1 MQHQAYIN
9 ASVDI
14 RIPTEVESVNYNQ
27 IDKEKENLAD
37 YLFNNPG
44 ELLKYNVINIIYLQN
59 FLDTDTNI
67 KCAAMN
73 YCVEEKTQNLKM
85 KLNI

>member
-27 IDKEKENLAD
+27 IDKENLAD

-44 ELLKYNVINIIYLQN
+44 ELLKYNVINIKV
-59 FLDTDTNI
+59 LDLE
-67 KCAAMN
+67 
-73 YCVEEKTQNLKM
+73 VEWWLEEKL
-85 KLNI
+85 

>member
-1 MQHQAYIN
+1 MQHQEYIN

-44 ELLKYNVINIIYLQN
+44 ELLKYNVINIKV
-59 FLDTDTNI
+59 LDLE
-67 KCAAMN
+67 
-73 YCVEEKTQNLKM
+73 VE
-85 KLNI
+85 

>member
-27 IDKEKENLAD
+27 
-37 YLFNNPG
+37 
-44 ELLKYNVINIIYLQN
+44 
-59 FLDTDTNI
+59 
-67 KCAAMN
+67 
-73 YCVEEKTQNLKM
+73 
-85 KLNI
+85 

>member
-27 IDKEKENLAD
+27 IDKEK
-37 YLFNNPG
+37 
-44 ELLKYNVINIIYLQN
+44 KIWRTIYLIIQV
-59 FLDTDTNI
+59 
-67 KCAAMN
+67 N
-73 YCVEEKTQNLKM
+73 Y
-85 KLNI
+85 

>member
-14 RIPTEVESVNYNQ
+14 RSTEVKSVNYNQ

-37 YLFNNPG
+37 YLFNNP
-44 ELLKYNVINIIYLQN
+44 K
-59 FLDTDTNI
+59 
-67 KCAAMN
+67 AN
-73 YCVEEKTQNLKM
+73 Y
-85 KLNI
+85 

>member
-37 YLFNNPG
+37 CYLLNNPG
-44 ELLKYNVINIIYLQN
+44 ELLKYNVINIKV
-59 FLDTDTNI
+59 LDLE
-67 KCAAMN
+67 
-73 YCVEEKTQNLKM
+73 VE
-85 KLNI
+85 

>member
-9 ASVDI
+9 ASVDN

-44 ELLKYNVINIIYLQN
+44 E
-59 FLDTDTNI
+59 
-67 KCAAMN
+67 
-73 YCVEEKTQNLKM
+73 
-85 KLNI
+85 

>member
-27 IDKEKENLAD
+27 IDKENLAD

-44 ELLKYNVINIIYLQN
+44 ELLKYNVINIKV
-59 FLDTDTNI
+59 LDLE
-67 KCAAMN
+67 
-73 YCVEEKTQNLKM
+73 VE
-85 KLNI
+85 

>member
-27 IDKEKENLAD
+27 IDKEKENL
-37 YLFNNPG
+37 G
-44 ELLKYNVINIIYLQN
+44 TIYLIIQV
-59 FLDTDTNI
+59 
-67 KCAAMN
+67 N
-73 YCVEEKTQNLKM
+73 Y
-85 KLNI
+85 

>member
-27 IDKEKENLAD
+27 IDKEKR
-37 YLFNNPG
+37 
-44 ELLKYNVINIIYLQN
+44 IWRTIYLIIQV
-59 FLDTDTNI
+59 
-67 KCAAMN
+67 N
-73 YCVEEKTQNLKM
+73 Y
-85 KLNI
+85 

>member
-44 ELLKYNVINIIYLQN
+44 ELLNITL
-59 FLDTDTNI
+59 
-67 KCAAMN
+67 
-73 YCVEEKTQNLKM
+73 
-85 KLNI
+85 

>member
-27 IDKEKENLAD
+27 IDKEKIEFGG
-37 YLFNNPG
+37 LF
-44 ELLKYNVINIIYLQN
+44 I
-59 FLDTDTNI
+59 
-67 KCAAMN
+67 
-73 YCVEEKTQNLKM
+73 
-85 KLNI
+85 

>member
-27 IDKEKENLAD
+27 IDKEKRKFGG
-37 YLFNNPG
+37 LF
-44 ELLKYNVINIIYLQN
+44 I
-59 FLDTDTNI
+59 
-67 KCAAMN
+67 
-73 YCVEEKTQNLKM
+73 
-85 KLNI
+85 